1 MVLFVTGLISAS
13 CGRLEDTLKSSMNYT
28 SNKVEKCMS
37 VQNGVVKNG
46 YQNGLAIQNGP
57 VNDLMNGSFYST
69 ANGVH
74 V

>member
-1 MVLFVTGLISAS
+1 
-13 CGRLEDTLKSSMNYT
+13 
-28 SNKVEKCMS
+28 MS